1 MSAETIERHTIAC
14 LASELE
20 ALDNFLRG
28 QGGVRVETS
37 DAQPLVVTSSAA
49 GRAFGFLEQRVKEFW
64 WTATRLAG
72 FGHLHDGTAD
82 AHPRLDRR
90 AVWSGPAAPAVNAPR
105 ILIDATRTHSNG
117 LHTGV
122 QRVTRK
128 LAEFVTVS
136 GEGSAVV
143 QAGKRIVRFF
153 RGDWP
158 DDVTIE
164 AGDILLLA
172 DLPVMP
178 AALDMID
185 NARRRG
191 ATVIL
196 IVYDLI
202 PILYPGLCAP
212 HFRGYFKSTIDTVLA
227 RVDGVIAISACVAE
241 DVWRHIDDA
250 NLAVDPKFRIG
261 WSHLGA
267 DFAAHDATAP
277 EAPVFDNAP
286 FFLGVGTIEP
296 RKAWNV
302 ALDAMERLWAD
313 GVNARLTLVGRYG
326 WNAHWLR
333 SRIEG
338 HVEFGKRLVWR
349 DGADDAELAAL
360 YRRAT
365 ALVYPSVCEGFGLPL
380 IEARHY
386 GAPVIAS
393 DIPIFREIAGDTVR
407 YFPPLDDGALAALMR
422 QALASRQP
430 PPDFPTLDW
439 ARASAGF
446 LQLARDMAAG
456 RDNPRL
462 IPAKSAARR

>member
-1 MSAETIERHTIAC
+1 MSADTIERHTIAC
-14 LASELE
+14 LAAELE

-28 QGGVRVETS
+28 QGGVRVETQN
-37 DAQPLVVTSSAA
+37 ARQLVVTSSAA
-49 GRAFGFLEQRVKEFW
+49 GRAFGFLEQRAKEFW
-64 WTATRLAG
+64 WTVTRLAG
-72 FGHLHDGTAD
+72 LSHLHDGTAD
-82 AHPRLDRR
+82 AHPRLEDR
-90 AVWSGPAAPAVNAPR
+90 ATWSGPAAPQRVGPR
-105 ILIDATRTHSNG
+105 LLVDATRTHSSG

-136 GEGSAVV
+136 GEGAPVV

-153 RGDWP
+153 KGPWP
-158 DDVTIE
+158 DDVSFE

-178 AALDMID
+178 ATLGMIE
-185 NARRRG
+185 NARERG
-191 ATVIL
+191 AFVIL
-196 IVYDLI
+196 LVYDLI

-212 HFRGYFKSTIDTVLA
+212 HFRGHFKSTMDTVLA

-241 DVWRHIDDA
+241 DVRRYIDNA
-250 NLAVDPKFRIG
+250 QIPVAPNLRIG

-267 DFAAHDATAP
+267 DFGAQEEWKTP
-277 EAPVFDNAP
+277 EGQADFADKP

-302 ALDAMERLWAD
+302 ALDAMDRLWAQGAD
-313 GVNARLTLVGRYG
+313 ARLVLVGRYG

-338 HVEFGKRLVWR
+338 HAEFGKRLIWR
-349 DGADDAELAAL
+349 DSAGDAELAAF
-360 YRRAT
+360 YRRAR

-393 DIPIFREIAGDTVR
+393 DIPVFREIAGDTVR
-407 YFPPLDDGALAALMR
+407 YFPALDDAALADLMAE
-422 QALASRQP
+422 ALASRQA
-430 PPDFPTLDW
+430 PPDFATLDW
-439 ARASAGF
+439 ARACAGF
-446 LQLARDMAAG
+446 AQLARCMAE
-456 RDNPRL
+456 RRSHPRL
-462 IPAKSAARR
+462 EA

>member
-1 MSAETIERHTIAC
+1 MTADIIERHTIAC
-14 LASELE
+14 LTSELE

-28 QGGVRVETS
+28 QGGVRVES
-37 DAQPLVVTSSAA
+37 ENARPLVVTSSAA
-49 GRAFGFLEQRVKEFW
+49 GRAFGFLEQRAKEFW
-64 WTATRLAG
+64 WTTTRLLG
-72 FGHLHDGTAD
+72 LSHLHDGTAD
-82 AHPRLDRR
+82 AHPRLDER
-90 AVWSGPAAPAVNAPR
+90 AVWSGPVAQPGAGPR

-128 LAEFVTVS
+128 LAEFVAIS
-136 GEGSAVV
+136 GEGAAIV
-143 QAGKRIVRFF
+143 QAGKRVVRFF
-153 RGDWP
+153 KGPWP
-158 DDVTIE
+158 ADVAFE
-164 AGDILLLA
+164 QGDILLLA

-178 AALDMID
+178 AALDMIER
-185 NARRRG
+185 ARKAG
-191 ATVIL
+191 VYIL
-196 IVYDLI
+196 LLVYDLI

-227 RVDGVIAISACVAE
+227 RVDGVIAISACVAR
-241 DVWRHIDDA
+241 DVARYIDDA
-250 NLAVDPKFRIG
+250 HIAVTQDFRIG

-267 DFAAHDATAP
+267 DFGAQDEWKP
-277 EAPVFDNAP
+277 EGADFADGADFTGGP

-313 GVNARLTLVGRYG
+313 GVDARLVLVGRYG

-333 SRIEG
+333 SRIES
-338 HVEFGKRLVWR
+338 HAEFGKRLIWR
-349 DGADDAELAAL
+349 DRAGDAELATL
-360 YRRAT
+360 YRRAR

-386 GAPVIAS
+386 GAPVIVS
-393 DIPIFREIAGDTVR
+393 DIPIFREIAGDAVR
-407 YFPPLDDGALAALMR
+407 YFPPLDDAELAALMR
-422 QALASRQP
+422 QALEARQP

-456 RDNPRL
+456 RDHPRRV
-462 IPAKSAARR
+462 A

>member
-1 MSAETIERHTIAC
+1 MTADVIERHTIAC
-14 LASELE
+14 LTSELE

-28 QGGVRVETS
+28 QGSVRVES
-37 DAQPLVVTSSAA
+37 EDSRPVIVTSSAA
-49 GRAFGFLEQRVKEFW
+49 GRAFGFVEQRAKEFW
-64 WTATRLAG
+64 WTATRLVG
-72 FGHLHDGTAD
+72 LGHMHDGTAD
-82 AHPRLDRR
+82 AHPRLDAR
-90 AVWSGPAAPAVNAPR
+90 AVWNGPAAAPGGAPR
-105 ILIDATRTHSNG
+105 ILIDATRTHSSG

-128 LAEFVTVS
+128 LAEFVAVS
-136 GEGSAVV
+136 GEGTALV

-153 RGDWP
+153 KGPWP
-158 DDVTIE
+158 DDVAFE
-164 AGDILLLA
+164 QGDILLLA

-185 NARRRG
+185 RARRRG
-191 ATVIL
+191 VYVIL
-196 IVYDLI
+196 LVYDLI

-212 HFRGYFKSTIDTVLA
+212 HFRGYFKQTIDAALA
-227 RVDGVIAISACVAE
+227 RVDGVIAISACVAQ
-241 DVWRHIDDA
+241 DVARYIADA
-250 NLAVDPKFRIG
+250 RIAVTNDFRIG

-267 DFAAHDATAP
+267 DFAAQDERKPPDDGADVAGG
-277 EAPVFDNAP
+277 P

-313 GVNARLTLVGRYG
+313 GVDARLVLVGRYG
-326 WNAHWLR
+326 WSAHWLR
-333 SRIEG
+333 TRIES
-338 HVEFGKRLVWR
+338 HPEFGKRLIWR
-349 DGADDAELAAL
+349 DRADDAELAAL
-360 YRRAT
+360 YRRAR

-393 DIPIFREIAGDTVR
+393 DIPVFREIAGDAVR
-407 YFPPLDDGALAALMR
+407 YFPPLDDSALAALMR
-422 QALASRQP
+422 QALERRQP

-439 ARASAGF
+439 ARACAGM

-456 RDNPRL
+456 RDH
-462 IPAKSAARR
+462 ARRVA